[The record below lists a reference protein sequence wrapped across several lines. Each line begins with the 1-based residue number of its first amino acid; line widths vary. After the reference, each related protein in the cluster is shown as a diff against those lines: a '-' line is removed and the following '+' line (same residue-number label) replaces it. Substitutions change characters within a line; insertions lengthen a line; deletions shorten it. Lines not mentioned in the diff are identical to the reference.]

1 MNWRNL
7 IGWDSSWDIWNVE
20 KFKHPWAVLF
30 SLYFLTFGPG
40 YVGTMYLLG
49 STIDRGTIFAPFL
62 YATLFTLWTYH
73 KEVHSPLHVRF

>member
-7 IGWDSSWDIWNVE
+7 IGWDSSWGWIGHIWNVE

-30 SLYFLTFGPG
+30 SLHFVTFGPG

-49 STIDRGTIFAPFL
+49 STIDPGTIFAPFL
-62 YATLFTLWTYH
+62 FATIGTLWMYHEEVH
-73 KEVHSPLHVRF
+73 KEN